1 MYKVF
6 LSSKICNIAAT
17 YLEFCDEQRGQD
29 PLLSENLKYVDP
41 SFQILAQNNYQS
53 YHFGITIFIPTYIIL
68 KVISENTIVMFVALK
83 VRIVLILKTTLK
95 RG

>member
-17 YLEFCDEQRGQD
+17 YLEFCDKQRGQD

-41 SFQILAQNNYQS
+41 PFQILAQK
-53 YHFGITIFIPTYIIL
+53 IIKVIIL
-68 KVISENTIVMFVALK
+68 ELQFLFHH
-83 VRIVLILKTTLK
+83 TLF
-95 RG
+95 